1 MAIKSDILKSLVPF
15 DDGIR
20 QRNLQSRVDTL
31 YGKDRQA
38 NPFLDKN
45 GNLFNK
51 YINYQSVLNNPNVS
65 TAAKRFISQ
74 ATGLSPSVGAV
85 QSANVNTSQNGG
97 SAGNVNQNTAQ
108 GSQSPQTGTSGNKFV
123 DTAKKYLG
131 TPYVWGG
138 ASPSGFDCSGLMQY
152 VYAQNGIKI
161 PRVSQDQFKSGSAVK
176 SGNLAPGDL
185 VFFKGYTKDAQ
196 NPGHVGMY
204 IGGGKYIQAPK
215 TGDVVKVSS
224 LSDRSDYV
232 GARRYY

>member
-1 MAIKSDILKSLVPF
+1 MAVKSDILKSLVPF

-20 QRNLQSRVDTL
+20 QRNLKSKVDTL

-51 YINYQSVLNNPNVS
+51 YINYRSVLNNPNVS
-65 TAAKRFISQ
+65 AAAKRFISQ
-74 ATGLSPSVGAV
+74 ATGLSPSV
-85 QSANVNTSQNGG
+85 SANVNTSQNSG
-97 SAGNVNQNTAQ
+97 SAVSVSQSTSKGSQPENTAQ
-108 GSQSPQTGTSGNKFV
+108 TGASGNKIV

-204 IGGGKYIQAPK
+204 IGDGKYIQAPK

>member
-1 MAIKSDILKSLVPF
+1 MAVKNDILKKLVPF
-15 DDGIR
+15 DDGAR
-20 QRNLQSRVDTL
+20 KRELQNKVGSL
-31 YGKDRQA
+31 YGKEKTV

-51 YINYQSVLNNPNVS
+51 YINYQSVLDNPNVS
-65 TAAKRFISQ
+65 EKAKKFISQ
-74 ATGLSPSVGAV
+74 ATGLSP
-85 QSANVNTSQNGG
+85 NTSGQALQNAETYKSTSLPQDTNISNVQIS
-97 SAGNVNQNTAQ
+97 SAE
-108 GSQSPQTGTSGNKFV
+108 SGNKFV

-161 PRVSQDQFKSGSAVK
+161 PRVSQDQFKSGSAV
-176 SGNLAPGDL
+176 SSENIMPGDL

-204 IGGGKYIQAPK
+204 IGNGKYIQAPK
-215 TGDVVKVSS
+215 TGDVVKVSNM
-224 LSDRSDYV
+224 SDRSDYV

>member
-1 MAIKSDILKSLVPF
+1 MAVKNDILKKLVPF
-15 DDGIR
+15 DDR
-20 QRNLQSRVDTL
+20 VSKTNLQKKVDTI
-31 YGKDRQA
+31 YGNDVGI

-51 YINYQSVLNNPNVS
+51 YINYQSVLDNPNVS
-65 TAAKRFISQ
+65 EKAKKFISQ
-74 ATGLSPSVGAV
+74 ATGLSPNV
-85 QSANVNTSQNGG
+85 SAAQGTADNVSQNVDLTVSGDK
-97 SAGNVNQNTAQ
+97 SAT
-108 GSQSPQTGTSGNKFV
+108 QTTHTSTSGNKFV

-161 PRVSQDQFKSGSAVK
+161 PRVSQDQFKSGSAV
-176 SGNLAPGDL
+176 SSENIMPGDL

-204 IGGGKYIQAPK
+204 IGNGKYIQAPK
-215 TGDVVKVSS
+215 TGDVVKVSNM
-224 LSDRSDYV
+224 SDRSDYV